1 MIRLYHPYLKD
12 LKIFHSFIS
21 FLFFAAIVV
30 SRFLLIQDAVYACIE
45 GELNL
50 KKRRK
55 EKGNKLLGK
64 KAGNFNYLSYRW
76 IPIELVV
83 ADFFSSSIFF
93 SFFSYKNRHIYL
105 YLYIYIH
112 TYIYIYILFCF
123 KTIQSIPFPPLAPF
137 SKIALSF
144 CARCAKAIH
153 SFIYLSTELLY
164 GKKVEDNH

>member
-1 MIRLYHPYLKD
+1 M
-12 LKIFHSFIS
+12 
-21 FLFFAAIVV
+21 
-30 SRFLLIQDAVYACIE
+30 YACIE

-93 SFFSYKNRHIYL
+93 SFFFVQKSSYISIS
-105 YLYIYIH
+105 IYIH
-112 TYIYIYILFCF
+112 TYVYLYIYSFLF
-123 KTIQSIPFPPLAPF
+123 
-137 SKIALSF
+137 
-144 CARCAKAIH
+144 
-153 SFIYLSTELLY
+153 
-164 GKKVEDNH
+164 